1 MHAIVTNVELALGR
15 DDEALAMLNQLV
27 VPQAKASAGF
37 TGGYWLHSAD
47 QAFGMSVE
55 FFESQAAAEAA
66 VATRREGPPPGAP
79 VSVIS
84 VRLMD
89 VAASA

>member
-15 DDEALAMLNQLV
+15 DDEALAMLI
-27 VPQAKASAGF
+27 
-37 TGGYWLHSAD
+37 
-47 QAFGMSVE
+47 
-55 FFESQAAAEAA
+55 ESQAAAEAA
-66 VATRREGPPPGAP
+66 VATRREGPAPGAP